1 MNREEYN
8 DLNRMMKLEREN
20 AEMRLK
26 IKQRERLIER
36 LKAKIKRLE
45 KGLTREEMDLLEI
58 LEKRK

>member
-58 LEKRK
+58 LEKR

>member
-45 KGLTREEMDLLEI
+45 KGLTKEEMDLLEI
-58 LEKRK
+58 LEKR

>member
-1 MNREEYN
+1 MNMEEYN

-58 LEKRK
+58 LEKR

>member
-26 IKQRERLIER
+26 IKQRERLIEK
-36 LKAKIKRLE
+36 LKEKIKRLE
-45 KGLTREEMDLLEI
+45 KGITKEEMDLLSI
-58 LEKRK
+58 LEKR

>member
-8 DLNRMMKLEREN
+8 NLNRMMKLEREN

-45 KGLTREEMDLLEI
+45 KGITKEEMDLLEI
-58 LEKRK
+58 LEKR